1 MLYSRQN
8 LSSIN
13 SSFSIRNKIS
23 GLDFPLLI
31 SILLL
36 GIISIFA
43 QFSSSGGTFDYYSKS
58 HAIRFGIFFILFLT
72 VAFTQIRFWF
82 SASFLIFLILLGLL
96 IFIKFYGI
104 QSQGSRRWVNL
115 FVINLQPSE
124 LMKIAIILF
133 LSNYYHK
140 ISESDVNRI
149 KYLLYPVLA
158 IMAPVILV
166 LTQPDLGTA
175 ILILLSGVVVTWLAG
190 VRWKIFAYISLAML
204 VFAPIGISL
213 LKPYQKNRILTFLN
227 PDTDPLGAG
236 YQIIQSKIAIGS
248 GGLFGKGFL
257 NGSQAY
263 LNFLPEKHTDFIFT
277 LYSEEFGFLGSVL
290 MVFLYSLIT
299 YRIIKIGNETRSI
312 FGKLYCFGFANA
324 FFIYVAVN
332 MSMVL
337 GLLPIVGAPL
347 PILSYG
353 GSSMLAIMFGLGI
366 VMSCNVHK
374 NSAVG

>member
-1 MLYSRQN
+1 M
-8 LSSIN
+8 LSSRTSLHSPFIVRDK
-13 SSFSIRNKIS
+13 FFK
-23 GLDFPLLI
+23 LDFTLLF

-36 GIISIFA
+36 GTISVLA
-43 QFSSSGGTFDYYSKS
+43 QYSSSGGSFDYFSKS

-72 VAFTQIRFWF
+72 VAFTEIRFWH
-82 SASFLIFLILLGLL
+82 STSFFIFLVLLVLL
-96 IFIKFYGI
+96 IFVKFYGI

-115 FVINLQPSE
+115 FIINLQPSE
-124 LMKIAIILF
+124 LMKIGIILF

-140 ISESDVNRI
+140 VSEGDVNKVRF
-149 KYLLYPVLA
+149 LLYPVIAMLA
-158 IMAPVILV
+158 PFILV
-166 LTQPDLGTA
+166 LSQPDLGTA
-175 ILILLSGVVVTWLAG
+175 ILILLSGIVVTWLAG
-190 VRWKIFAYISLAML
+190 VRWKIFAYLSLAAIIL
-204 VFAPIGISL
+204 APVAISF
-213 LKPYQKNRILTFLN
+213 LKPYQKSRILTFLN
-227 PDTDPLGAG
+227 PDSDPLGAG

-277 LYSEEFGFLGSVL
+277 LYSEEFGFVGSVL

-299 YRIIKIGNETRSI
+299 YRIIRIGSETRSI
-312 FGKLYCFGFANA
+312 FGKLYCYGFANA

-366 VMSCNVHK
+366 VMSCSVHK

>member
-1 MLYSRQN
+1 MPYNR
-8 LSSIN
+8 
-13 SSFSIRNKIS
+13 SSFHTPFSLKEKFFN
-23 GLDFPLLI
+23 LDLILLF

-36 GIISIFA
+36 GIISVFA
-43 QFSSSGGTFDYYSKS
+43 QFSSSGGNFDYYSKS
-58 HAIRFGIFFILFLT
+58 HAVRFGVFFILFLV
-72 VAFTQIRFWF
+72 VAFTPIRFWHGT
-82 SASFLIFLILLGLL
+82 SFLIFLILLLL
-96 IFIKFYGI
+96 LLFVKFYGV

-115 FVINLQPSE
+115 YIINLQPSE
-124 LMKIAIILF
+124 IMKISIILF

-140 ISESDVNRI
+140 ISEGDVNKVR
-149 KYLLYPVLA
+149 YLLYPVLA
-158 IMAPVILV
+158 IMAPFILV

-190 VRWKIFAYISLAML
+190 VRWKIFAYLSFATIILAPLAIS
-204 VFAPIGISL
+204 F
-213 LKPYQKNRILTFLN
+213 LKPYQKSRILTFWN
-227 PDTDPLGAG
+227 PELDPLGAG

-277 LYSEEFGFLGSVL
+277 LYSEEFGFVGSVFMIL
-290 MVFLYSLIT
+290 LYSLIT

-366 VMSCNVHK
+366 VMSCNVYK
-374 NSAVG
+374 NSVVG

>member
-1 MLYSRQN
+1 MLYNRHT
-8 LSSIN
+8 LHTP
-13 SSFSIRNKIS
+13 FSIKDKLFN
-23 GLDFPLLI
+23 LDFTLFF

-36 GIISIFA
+36 GVISIFA

-58 HAIRFGIFFILFLT
+58 HALRFFVFFVLFLA
-72 VAFTQIRFWF
+72 VSFTPIKFWYGT
-82 SASFLIFLILLGLL
+82 SFLFFLFLVLLLL
-96 IFIKFYGI
+96 FVKFYGI

-124 LMKIAIILF
+124 LMKIGIILF

-140 ISESDVNRI
+140 ISEGDVNKIRF
-149 KYLLYPVLA
+149 LLYPVLA
-158 IMAPVILV
+158 ILTPFILV
-166 LTQPDLGTA
+166 LSQPDLGTA
-175 ILILLSGVVVTWLAG
+175 ILILLSGIVVTWLAG
-190 VRWKIFAYISLAML
+190 VRWKIFAYLSLITI
-204 VFAPIGISL
+204 VTAPIAIAF
-213 LKPYQKNRILTFLN
+213 LKPYQKSRILTFLN
-227 PDTDPLGAG
+227 PDSDPLGAG

-312 FGKLYCFGFANA
+312 FGKLYCYGFANA
-324 FFIYVAVN
+324 FFIYVTIN

-353 GSSMLAIMFGLGI
+353 GSSMLAIMFGLGV
-366 VMSCNVHK
+366 VMSCTVYK
-374 NSAVG
+374 NSNV

>member
-1 MLYSRQN
+1 MLYNR
-8 LSSIN
+8 SSFH
-13 SSFSIRNKIS
+13 SSFSLREKFFN
-23 GLDFPLLI
+23 LDLILLL

-58 HAIRFGIFFILFLT
+58 HALRFSIFFLFFLG
-72 VAFTQIRFWF
+72 VSFTPIRFWH
-82 SASFLIFLILLGLL
+82 SSSFLLFLSLLGMLV
-96 IFIKFYGI
+96 FVKFYGV

-124 LMKIAIILF
+124 LMKISIILF

-140 ISESDVNRI
+140 VSEGDVNKI
-149 KYLLYPVLA
+149 KYLMYPVLA
-158 IMAPVILV
+158 IMAPFILV

-175 ILILLSGVVVTWLAG
+175 ILILLSGIVVTWLAG
-190 VRWKIFAYISLAML
+190 VKWKIFAYLSLAAVIL
-204 VFAPIGISL
+204 APIAISF
-213 LKPYQKNRILTFLN
+213 LKPYQKSRILTFLN
-227 PDTDPLGAG
+227 PDADPLGAG

-248 GGLFGKGFL
+248 GGLYGKGFL

-299 YRIIKIGNETRSI
+299 YRIIKIGTETRSI
-312 FGKLYCFGFANA
+312 FGKLFCYGFANA

-366 VMSCNVHK
+366 VMSCNVYK
-374 NSAVG
+374 NNAIG

>member
-1 MLYSRQN
+1 MLYNRLSFHTPFSLKEKFFN
-8 LSSIN
+8 LDLI
-13 SSFSIRNKIS
+13 
-23 GLDFPLLI
+23 LLF

-36 GIISIFA
+36 GIISVFA
-43 QFSSSGGTFDYYSKS
+43 QFSSSGGNFDYYSKS
-58 HAIRFGIFFILFLT
+58 HAVRFGVFFILFLV
-72 VAFTQIRFWF
+72 VAFTPISFWHGT
-82 SASFLIFLILLGLL
+82 SFLMFLILLLL
-96 IFIKFYGI
+96 LLFVKFYGI
-104 QSQGSRRWVNL
+104 QSQGSRRWVN
-115 FVINLQPSE
+115 FYIINLQPSE
-124 LMKIAIILF
+124 IMKISIILF

-140 ISESDVNRI
+140 ISEGDVNKVR
-149 KYLLYPVLA
+149 YLLYPVLA
-158 IMAPVILV
+158 IMAPFILV

-190 VRWKIFAYISLAML
+190 VRWKIFAYLSLATIIL
-204 VFAPIGISL
+204 APLAISF
-213 LKPYQKNRILTFLN
+213 LKPYQKSRILTFWN
-227 PDTDPLGAG
+227 PELDPLGAG

-277 LYSEEFGFLGSVL
+277 LYSEEFGFVGSVF
-290 MVFLYSLIT
+290 MIFLYSLIT

-366 VMSCNVHK
+366 VMSCNVYK
-374 NSAVG
+374 NSVVG

>member
-1 MLYSRQN
+1 MLYSR
-8 LSSIN
+8 SSLH
-13 SSFSIRNKIS
+13 SPFSIREKLFN
-23 GLDFPLLI
+23 LDLTLLL

-58 HAIRFGIFFILFLT
+58 HAVRFGVFFILFLF
-72 VAFTQIRFWF
+72 VSFTEIRFWH
-82 SASFLIFLILLGLL
+82 SASFLFFLILLLL
-96 IFIKFYGI
+96 LLFVQFYGV

-124 LMKIAIILF
+124 LMKVGVILF

-140 ISESDVNRI
+140 ISEHDVNKI
-149 KYLLYPVLA
+149 TYLLYPVLA
-158 IMAPVILV
+158 ILAPFILV
-166 LTQPDLGTA
+166 LAQPDLGTA
-175 ILILLSGVVVTWLAG
+175 ILILLSGIVVTWLAG
-190 VRWKIFAYISLAML
+190 VRWKIFAYLSLGAIII
-204 VFAPIGISL
+204 APIAISF
-213 LKPYQKNRILTFLN
+213 LKPYQKSRILTFLD
-227 PDTDPLGAG
+227 PDADPLGAG

-277 LYSEEFGFLGSVL
+277 LYSEEFGFVGSVFMIL
-290 MVFLYSLIT
+290 LYSLIT
-299 YRIIKIGNETRSI
+299 FRIIKIGNQTRSI
-312 FGKLYCFGFANA
+312 FGKLYCYGFANA
-324 FFIYVAVN
+324 FFIYVVVN
-332 MSMVL
+332 MAMVL

-353 GSSMLAIMFGLGI
+353 GSSMLAIMLGLGI
-366 VMSCNVHK
+366 VMSCNVYK

>member
-1 MLYSRQN
+1 MLYNR
-8 LSSIN
+8 
-13 SSFSIRNKIS
+13 SSFHRPFSLKDKFFN
-23 GLDFPLLI
+23 LDLTLMF

-43 QFSSSGGTFDYYSKS
+43 QFSSSGGSFDYYSKS
-58 HAIRFGIFFILFLT
+58 HALRFFVFFILFLI
-72 VAFTQIRFWF
+72 VSIVEIRFWH
-82 SASFLIFLILLGLL
+82 SASFLIFIILLLLL
-96 IFIKFYGI
+96 IFVKFYGI

-124 LMKIAIILF
+124 LMKVGIILF

-140 ISESDVNRI
+140 ISEGDVNKV
-149 KYLLYPVLA
+149 KYLLYPVIA
-158 IMAPVILV
+158 IVAPFILV
-166 LTQPDLGTA
+166 ISQPDLGTA

-190 VRWKIFAYISLAML
+190 VRWKIFAYLSLASIVL
-204 VFAPIGISL
+204 APVVISF
-213 LKPYQKNRILTFLN
+213 LKPYQKSRILTFLN

-277 LYSEEFGFLGSVL
+277 LFSEEFGFIGSAL
-290 MVFLYSLIT
+290 MVFLYFVIT

-312 FGKLYCFGFANA
+312 FGKLYCYGFANA

-366 VMSCNVHK
+366 VMSCSVYK
-374 NSAVG
+374 NSSVG

>member
-1 MLYSRQN
+1 MIYNRF
-8 LSSIN
+8 SIH
-13 SSFSIRNKIS
+13 SPFSIRDKLFN
-23 GLDFPLLI
+23 LDFVFLF
-31 SILLL
+31 SILSL
-36 GIISIFA
+36 GVISIFA
-43 QFSSSGGTFDYYSKS
+43 QFSSSGGNFDYYAKS
-58 HAIRFGIFFILFLT
+58 HAIRFCLFFLLFLT
-72 VAFTQIRFWF
+72 VSFTPIRFWHN
-82 SASFLIFLILLGLL
+82 SSFLIFLILLALL
-96 IFIKFYGI
+96 IFVKFYGI

-124 LMKIAIILF
+124 LMKIGIILF

-140 ISESDVNRI
+140 ISDGDINKVRF
-149 KYLLYPVLA
+149 LLYPVIAILA
-158 IMAPVILV
+158 PFILV
-166 LTQPDLGTA
+166 LSQPDLGTA
-175 ILILLSGVVVTWLAG
+175 ILILLSGIVVTWLAG
-190 VRWKIFAYISLAML
+190 VRWKIFAYLTLLATIL
-204 VFAPIGISL
+204 APIAISF
-213 LKPYQKNRILTFLN
+213 LKPYQKSRILTFLN
-227 PDTDPLGAG
+227 PGSDPLGAG

-248 GGLFGKGFL
+248 GGLFGKGYL

-277 LYSEEFGFLGSVL
+277 LYSEEFGFIGSIF

-299 YRIIKIGNETRSI
+299 YRIIKIGTETRSI
-312 FGKLYCFGFANA
+312 FGKLYCYGFANA

-366 VMSCNVHK
+366 VMSCNIYK

>member
-1 MLYSRQN
+1 MQYTRSSIHSPFSIIDKLYS
-8 LSSIN
+8 
-13 SSFSIRNKIS
+13 
-23 GLDFPLLI
+23 LDFTLFF

-43 QFSSSGGTFDYYSKS
+43 QFSSSGGIFDYYSKS
-58 HAIRFGIFFILFLT
+58 HALRFCIFFILFLG
-72 VAFTQIRFWF
+72 VSFMPIRFWYNT
-82 SASFLIFLILLGLL
+82 SFLFFFILLLL
-96 IFIKFYGI
+96 LLFVKFYGI

-124 LMKIAIILF
+124 IMKIGIILF

-140 ISESDVNRI
+140 ISEGDVNKLRF
-149 KYLLYPVLA
+149 LLYPVIA
-158 IMAPVILV
+158 ILTPFILV
-166 LTQPDLGTA
+166 LSQPDLGTA
-175 ILILLSGVVVTWLAG
+175 ILILLSGLVVTWLAG
-190 VRWKIFAYISLAML
+190 VRWKIFAYISLAA
-204 VFAPIGISL
+204 VVTAPVAISF
-213 LKPYQKNRILTFLN
+213 LKPYQKSRILTFLN
-227 PDTDPLGAG
+227 PDSDPLGAG

-257 NGSQAY
+257 NGTQAY

-277 LYSEEFGFLGSVL
+277 LYSEEFGFIGSIF

-299 YRIIKIGNETRSI
+299 YRIIRIGGETRSI
-312 FGKLYCFGFANA
+312 FGKLYCYGFANA

-353 GSSMLAIMFGLGI
+353 GSSMLAIMLGLGI
-366 VMSCNVHK
+366 VMSCNVYK

>member
-1 MLYSRQN
+1 MLYSRASFH
-8 LSSIN
+8 SS
-13 SSFSIRNKIS
+13 SSTRDKIFS
-23 GLDFPLLI
+23 LDFTLLF

-43 QFSSSGGTFDYYSKS
+43 QFSSSGGTFDYFAKS
-58 HAIRFGIFFILFLT
+58 HALRFGIFFILFLA
-72 VAFTQIRFWF
+72 VSFTQINFWH
-82 SASFLIFLILLGLL
+82 STSFFIFMILVLL
-96 IFIKFYGI
+96 LLFVKFYGI

-115 FVINLQPSE
+115 YIINLQPSE
-124 LMKIAIILF
+124 LMKVGIILF

-140 ISESDVNRI
+140 ISEGDVNKFR
-149 KYLLYPVLA
+149 YLLYPVAAILA
-158 IMAPVILV
+158 PFILV
-166 LTQPDLGTA
+166 LSQPDLGTA

-190 VRWKIFAYISLAML
+190 VRWKIFAYLSLATIVL
-204 VFAPIGISL
+204 APVAISF
-213 LKPYQKNRILTFLN
+213 LKPYQKSRILTFLN
-227 PDTDPLGAG
+227 PDNDPLGAG

-290 MVFLYSLIT
+290 MIFLYSLIT
-299 YRIIKIGNETRSI
+299 YRIIIIGSKTRSI
-312 FGKLYCFGFANA
+312 FGKLYCYGFANA

-353 GSSMLAIMFGLGI
+353 GSSMLAMMFGLGI

-374 NSAVG
+374 NSPIH

>member
-1 MLYSRQN
+1 MLYNRQSLHSPFSVREKIFN
-8 LSSIN
+8 LD
-13 SSFSIRNKIS
+13 
-23 GLDFPLLI
+23 LPLLF

-36 GIISIFA
+36 GVISIFA
-43 QFSSSGGTFDYYSKS
+43 QFSSSGGIFDYHSKS
-58 HAIRFGIFFILFLT
+58 HAIRFGVFFILFL
-72 VAFTQIRFWF
+72 VVSFTEIKLWY
-82 SASFLIFLILLGLL
+82 STSFLFFFILLCLL
-96 IFIKFYGI
+96 LFVKFYGI

-115 FVINLQPSE
+115 FIINLQPSE
-124 LMKIAIILF
+124 LMKIGIILF

-140 ISESDVNRI
+140 ISESDVNRVR
-149 KYLLYPVLA
+149 YLLYPLLA
-158 IMAPVILV
+158 ILFPFILV
-166 LTQPDLGTA
+166 LSQPDLGTA
-175 ILILLSGVVVTWLAG
+175 ILILLSGIVVTWLAG
-190 VRWKIFAYISLAML
+190 VKWKIFAYLSAATVIL
-204 VFAPIGISL
+204 APIAISF

-227 PDTDPLGAG
+227 PDADPLGAG

-277 LYSEEFGFLGSVL
+277 LYAEEFGFVGALL
-290 MVFLYSLIT
+290 IIFLYSLIT

-332 MSMVL
+332 MAMVL

-353 GSSMLAIMFGLGI
+353 GSSMLAIMLGLGI
-366 VMSCNVHK
+366 VMSCNVYK
-374 NSAVG
+374 RTAVG